1 MDQKREAKEMS
12 GSEDQMGA
20 QAVQAVNQ
28 LSYKLPPDLSVATQ
42 RNMQSQYFQAQSYA
56 PGSVAVCIL
65 NTGSS
70 FVDFNRSVLYIDV
83 MFSGTTAGITGATGG
98 FGPNGSACNLLNR
111 VLICSRSGSV
121 LERIDNANQL
131 ASARLYLERSR
142 DYVHNN
148 ASVMGANTGTAVPT
162 YGSGTLALGGETVR
176 FALPCCDWS
185 PLFANADALFPSAL
199 ASGMRIELT
208 LESALNALI
217 YTGATNV
224 PNYQVTAIRLDCEC
238 YQLSDMVMRSL
249 NNQASTSSLEVTSVT
264 VHDTQSRRSQS
275 SVNVDCGKA
284 CSRALRYL
292 YRERD
297 SRADPTDATFDNFKC
312 LPVTSTYWPVE
323 HQARVGSLYIPQ
335 QSIRAG
341 AGAVA
346 LSSQKTASWEMFAT
360 TLKGIEK
367 LGTGNATETPIVTY
381 MSDRFQIYDSLDR
394 SSVLELAGI
403 PLSNSRLL
411 NVQQSW
417 NVAPARATLIDL
429 YLFHAV
435 LIRCFLTGSNV
446 EV

>member
-1 MDQKREAKEMS
+1 MEQKREAKEMS
-12 GSEDQMGA
+12 GSEEQMGA
-20 QAVQAVNQ
+20 AAVQSVNQ

-56 PGSVAVCIL
+56 PGAVAVCIL

-70 FVDFNRSVLYIDV
+70 FVDFNRSVLYVDV
-83 MFSGTTAGITGATGG
+83 QFTGTTAGVTGATGS
-98 FGPNGSACNLLNR
+98 FGPNGSAMNLLNR

-121 LERIDNANQL
+121 LERIDNAGQL

-148 ASVMGANTGTAVPT
+148 ASVSGANTGTAST
-162 YGSGTLALGGETVR
+162 YGSGIGTSETVR

-208 LESALNALI
+208 LDSAINSLI
-217 YTGATNV
+217 YLGATDV
-224 PNYQVTAIRLDCEC
+224 PNYAITAIRLDCEC

-249 NNQASTSSLEVTSVT
+249 NNQAATSSLEVTSVT
-264 VHDTQSRRSQS
+264 VHDTQSRRAQS

-292 YRERD
+292 YRERLART
-297 SRADPTDATFDNFKC
+297 SATDATYDNFKC
-312 LPVTSTYWPVE
+312 IPVNGTYWPVE
-323 HQARVGSLYIPQ
+323 HQARVGSLYLPQ

-341 AGAVA
+341 AGSGA
-346 LSSQKTASWEMFAT
+346 LGQEKTASWEMFAT
-360 TLKGIEK
+360 TLKGVEK

-411 NVQQSW
+411 NVQQTW
-417 NVAPARATLIDL
+417 NIAPAAATLIDL

-435 LIRCFLTGSNV
+435 LMRVFLTGCNI